1 MVPEAFAMPVKFV
14 FQFKSNLM
22 KKLLLSLSVLASGFM
37 VSAQSV
43 DEIVDKHIAA
53 IGGKENWK
61 KVNSMVM
68 EGSLNVMGR
77 EVGVKITQVHN
88 KGSRQDISVA
98 GMSGY
103 EITTPTGGW
112 VFMPFQGQAK
122 PEPIPAEAVKE
133 SLDDLDL
140 HGNLVDY
147 KEKGHTVELLG
158 KEDVEGTE
166 CFKIKVNRK
175 NSGEQTIFV
184 DPDSYLI
191 VRAITKRKAMGQ
203 EVEMKSDLSDY
214 KEVNGV
220 KVPFSVSQQFGTVVF
235 SSIKINE
242 QVDEKLFAA
251 PSSN

>member
-1 MVPEAFAMPVKFV
+1 
-14 FQFKSNLM
+14 M
-22 KKLLLSLSVLASGFM
+22 KKLLLPLLVLVTGLS
-37 VSAQSV
+37 VSAQTV
-43 DEIVDKHIAA
+43 DEIIDKHIAN

-77 EVGVKITQVHN
+77 EVGVKMTQLHN
-88 KGSRQDISVA
+88 KGNRQDLSVA
-98 GMSGY
+98 GMTGY
-103 EITTPTGGW
+103 EILTPTGGW
-112 VFMPFQGQAK
+112 VFMPFQGQTK

-133 SLDDLDL
+133 GLDDLDL
-140 HGNLVDY
+140 QGNLVDY

-166 CFKIKVNRK
+166 CFKIKVVRK

-203 EVEMKSDLSDY
+203 EMEMKSDFSDY
-214 KEVNGV
+214 KEVSGV
-220 KVPFSVSQQFGTVVF
+220 KVPFSVTVQFGTVVF

-242 QVDEKLFAA
+242 AVDEKVFTA